1 MMSDAPPIPASTSIA
16 SSTPRGRM
24 PPWVGLLLRVG
35 GTAGLMAFALRSVEW
50 PQLFSLLRTIDW
62 AWWLAALGVALC
74 VHTIAALRW
83 AALARPIGFP
93 LPTSVFIRRF
103 FEGAFFSLCLP
114 SSIGGDVI
122 KAYRLSD
129 STSGRLLAGCTVL
142 ADRLAGLTALGVLA
156 GTALAATEWS
166 LPWFQTLLVGAG
178 LLLAAWLPMRL
189 GIASLPRLA
198 GAFSEGHPAK
208 RFIAQLLPYSEQPG
222 LLTHAFFWSL
232 LVQVGSTLTVVL
244 VGKSLGVTLSLLTW
258 FAVVPL
264 VALAMV
270 LPITVSGVGIR
281 ESGLEFLLAPHGVAA
296 EKAVAIGLLWFLTT
310 ICSGLVGGV
319 LFLLDRNPRYTTKPT
334 STSSS

>member
-1 MMSDAPPIPASTSIA
+1 
-16 SSTPRGRM
+16 M

-208 RFIAQLLPYSEQPG
+208 RFIAQLRPYSEQPG

-281 ESGLEFLLAPHGVAA
+281 ESGLEFLLSPHGVAA

>member
-1 MMSDAPPIPASTSIA
+1 
-16 SSTPRGRM
+16 M

-270 LPITVSGVGIR
+270 LPITVSGVGRADPGGDRANRRRALPARSQSPLHHQADIHQQQLAVCGNTR
-281 ESGLEFLLAPHGVAA
+281 PWPVPVPDNHSLL
-296 EKAVAIGLLWFLTT
+296 
-310 ICSGLVGGV
+310 
-319 LFLLDRNPRYTTKPT
+319 PRGPVDHPPT
-334 STSSS
+334 LRRRASSSIRAATVFAS

>member
-1 MMSDAPPIPASTSIA
+1 
-16 SSTPRGRM
+16 M
-24 PPWVGLLLRVG
+24 PPWVGPLLRVG
-35 GTAGLMAFALRSVEW
+35 GTAALMTFALRTVEW
-50 PQLFSLLRTIDW
+50 QQLFSLFRTIDW
-62 AWWLAALGVALC
+62 RWWLTALGVAMF
-74 VHTIAALRW
+74 VQTIAALRW

-156 GTALAATEWS
+156 GTALAAMEWS

-189 GIASLPRLA
+189 GIASLNRLA
-198 GAFSEGHPAK
+198 GVFPEGHPAK
-208 RFIAQLLPYSEQPG
+208 RFIAQLLPYQEQPE
-222 LLTHAFFWSL
+222 LLTHAFLWSL

-244 VGKSLGVTLSLLTW
+244 VGKSLGVTLPLVTW

-270 LPITVSGVGIR
+270 LPISVSGVGIR
-281 ESGLEFLLAPHGVAA
+281 EGGLAFLLAPHGVAA

-310 ICSGLVGGV
+310 ICCGLVGGV
-319 LFLLDRNPRYTTKPT
+319 LFLLDRNPHSTTLPT
-334 STSSS
+334 STSSR

>member
-1 MMSDAPPIPASTSIA
+1 MT
-16 SSTPRGRM
+16 
-24 PPWVGLLLRVG
+24 
-35 GTAGLMAFALRSVEW
+35 FALRSVEW
-50 PQLFSLLRTIDW
+50 PQMLSLLRTIDW
-62 AWWLAALGVALC
+62 AWWLAALGVALL
-74 VHTIAALRW
+74 VQTIAALRW

-93 LPTSVFIRRF
+93 LPTNVFIRRF

-114 SSIGGDVI
+114 SSIGGDFI
-122 KAYRLSD
+122 KAYRLSH

-156 GTALAATEWS
+156 GTALAAMEWS
-166 LPWFQTLLVGAG
+166 LPWFQTMLVGAG

-189 GIASLPRLA
+189 GIASLHRLA
-198 GAFSEGHPAK
+198 GAFPEGHPAR
-208 RFIAQLLPYSEQPG
+208 RFIAQLLPYQEQPG

-244 VGKSLGVTLSLLTW
+244 VGKSLGVTLSLMTW

-310 ICSGLVGGV
+310 ICCGLVGGV
-319 LFLLDRNPRYTTKPT
+319 LFLLDRNPRYTTTPT

>member
-1 MMSDAPPIPASTSIA
+1 
-16 SSTPRGRM
+16 M

-35 GTAGLMAFALRSVEW
+35 GTAGLLTFALRSVEW
-50 PQLFSLLRTIDW
+50 PQMLSLLRTIDW
-62 AWWLAALGVALC
+62 AWWLAALGVALL
-74 VHTIAALRW
+74 VQTIAALRW

-93 LPTSVFIRRF
+93 LPTNVFIRRF

-114 SSIGGDVI
+114 SSIGGDFI

-156 GTALAATEWS
+156 GTALAAIEWS

-189 GIASLPRLA
+189 GIASLHRLA
-198 GAFSEGHPAK
+198 GAFPEGHPAR
-208 RFIAQLLPYSEQPG
+208 RFIAQLLPYQEQPG

-244 VGKSLGVTLSLLTW
+244 VGKSLGVTLSLVTW

-264 VALAMV
+264 VGLAMV

-310 ICSGLVGGV
+310 ICCGLVGGV
-319 LFLLDRNPRYTTKPT
+319 LFLLDRNPRYTTTPT